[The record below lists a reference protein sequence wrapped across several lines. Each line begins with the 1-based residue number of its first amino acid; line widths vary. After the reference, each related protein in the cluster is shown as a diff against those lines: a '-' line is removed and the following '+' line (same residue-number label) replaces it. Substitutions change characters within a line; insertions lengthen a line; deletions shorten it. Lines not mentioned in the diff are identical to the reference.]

1 MKAPNNTQ
9 AISKK
14 LLLRARLWLLTG
26 KDGVSG
32 VGGSLPQACFGVSSG
47 CDYLVLNYKSI
58 LN

>member
-32 VGGSLPQACFGVSSG
+32 VGGASHKHVLGSHPAAII
-47 CDYLVLNYKSI
+47 VLNYKSI